1 METLAYLSNIPE
13 TIKLLAE
20 NSDHVCITFFFQL
33 LFGSPMANFGPLLRG
48 QPHSPDV
55 NHCISVLHCHYSLE

>member
-20 NSDHVCITFFFQL
+20 NSDHVCITFFF
-33 LFGSPMANFGPLLRG
+33 STAIW
-48 QPHSPDV
+48 QPHGQLWA
-55 NHCISVLHCHYSLE
+55 IIEGAASLT